1 MRSHV
6 FITTK
11 YLEGC
16 LENGLFGVTQVQL
29 NYLANVQLNDTVFLL
44 ETGSGRLIGPF
55 SIIQPLFY
63 NSAPIWEQTNDPFV
77 NRIKFSSD
85 EVWESDIGSLW
96 KVLLNRSVNNFYTFT
111 TFQRSNVTLLPGEG
125 HRLAE
130 AIAADRQRVH
140 PLFESNIAMEK
151 INLLRN
157 DRVRFSSEA
166 RLETTLLMNQS
177 YLKKILVSEGLLSSS
192 SDPYLIN
199 QITLPGTNYN
209 TDIVLFAEDKTIII
223 ELKKDSIDQN
233 TNKQILRY
241 SKYWKLSERNVHL
254 VVIGSDISEYNDQIT
269 SLSYTID
276 RPNSMIVIS
285 GAYNSYEIPV

>member
-44 ETGSGRLIGPF
+44 ETGSGRLVGPF
-55 SIIQPLFY
+55 SIVQPLFFA
-63 NSAPIWEQTNDPFV
+63 SAPIWEQTNDHFV
-77 NRIKFSSD
+77 NRVKFSSD

-130 AIAADRQRVH
+130 AIAADGQRVY
-140 PLFESNIAMEK
+140 PLLESNIAMEE

-166 RLETTLLMNQS
+166 RLETTLLINQS
-177 YLKKILVSEGLLSSS
+177 YLKKILISEGLLSSS
-192 SDPYLIN
+192 SDPYIIN

-209 TDIVLFAEDKTIII
+209 ADIVLFAEDKTIII
-223 ELKKDSIDQN
+223 KLKKDSIDNN
-233 TNKQILRY
+233 TNKKIIRY
-241 SKYWKLSERNVHL
+241 RKDWKLTERN
-254 VVIGSDISEYNDQIT
+254 EN
-269 SLSYTID
+269 
-276 RPNSMIVIS
+276 IVINRS
-285 GAYNSYEIPV
+285 CNSKNK